1 MISIV
6 HSMSVNG
13 LTHTSID
20 VEVDINNGLPAFTIV
35 GLPDTSLQESKERL
49 RSALKASGAKLPMNR
64 ITVNLA
70 PANIKKSWPSFDLPI
85 AIGILQHD
93 GWIKKNT
100 LIKDAVF
107 LWELALDG
115 NLRSVI
121 WVLPSTLW
129 AKESWFK
136 RVFVPHM
143 NAQEA
148 SIVPGIDIVPVHNL
162 KQLIEI
168 LNETVDLPLQE
179 AFEFETTLAAE
190 VSCYDFSHIIWQ
202 AHAKRALEIAAA
214 WWHNIIMSGP
224 PGSGK
229 TMLAKAFASI
239 LPRLTLDEAIEIS
252 KIYSIS
258 GLLSPQNPI
267 VQSRPFRTVHH
278 TASAVSIIGWG
289 RNASPW
295 EISLAHKWVLFLDE
309 LLEFPKTVLEVLRQ
323 PLEDGLIHVNRANAS
338 YSYPAQ
344 FTLVAAMN
352 PCPCG
357 YLTDPDKQCICSV
370 HQINNYA
377 ARLSG
382 PLSDRIDIS
391 IEVPKVETSEFKI
404 GTQQTHGESSRTI
417 LSRVQ
422 SARQIQLLRFH
433 GSSLTYNSEMG
444 TNDINKFCQLDE
456 TSHALLQQAVT
467 AMDLSA
473 RAYYR
478 ILKLSRSIA
487 DLAWAA
493 AITQEHVLEALSFR
507 KVI

>member
-1 MISIV
+1 M
-6 HSMSVNG
+6 
-13 LTHTSID
+13 
-20 VEVDINNGLPAFTIV
+20 
-35 GLPDTSLQESKERL
+35 
-49 RSALKASGAKLPMNR
+49 
-64 ITVNLA
+64 
-70 PANIKKSWPSFDLPI
+70 
-85 AIGILQHD
+85 
-93 GWIKKNT
+93 
-100 LIKDAVF
+100 
-107 LWELALDG
+107 
-115 NLRSVI
+115 
-121 WVLPSTLW
+121 
-129 AKESWFK
+129 
-136 RVFVPHM
+136 
-143 NAQEA
+143 
-148 SIVPGIDIVPVHNL
+148 
-162 KQLIEI
+162 
-168 LNETVDLPLQE
+168 
-179 AFEFETTLAAE
+179 
-190 VSCYDFSHIIWQ
+190 
-202 AHAKRALEIAAA
+202 
-214 WWHNIIMSGP
+214 
-224 PGSGK
+224 
-229 TMLAKAFASI
+229 
-239 LPRLTLDEAIEIS
+239 
-252 KIYSIS
+252 
-258 GLLSPQNPI
+258 
-267 VQSRPFRTVHH
+267 
-278 TASAVSIIGWG
+278 
-289 RNASPW
+289 
-295 EISLAHKWVLFLDE
+295 
-309 LLEFPKTVLEVLRQ
+309 LEVLRQ

-487 DLAWAA
+487 DLA
-493 AITQEHVLEALSFR
+493 
-507 KVI
+507 